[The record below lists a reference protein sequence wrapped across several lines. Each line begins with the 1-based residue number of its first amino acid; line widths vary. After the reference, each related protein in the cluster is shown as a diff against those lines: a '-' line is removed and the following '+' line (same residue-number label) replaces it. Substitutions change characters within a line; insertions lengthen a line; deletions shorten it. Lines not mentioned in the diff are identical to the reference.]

1 MSRVCNNVSGQCYY
15 VNGGYLNSSLE
26 NELGTPCYLPT
37 ECPQNVNTPYEWIF
51 QIPTEYTALLELN
64 NVTDC
69 SMLNNLPQQY
79 NYKYSYLEEP
89 LEWIFRC
96 DKE

>member
-1 MSRVCNNVSGQCYY
+1 MSRVCNNVDGKCYY
-15 VNGGYLNSSLE
+15 VNGGYLHSSLE

-51 QIPTEYTALLELN
+51 QIPTPYTSLLELN
-64 NVTDC
+64 
-69 SMLNNLPQQY
+69 
-79 NYKYSYLEEP
+79 KYEYLDDP

-96 DKE
+96 DAE